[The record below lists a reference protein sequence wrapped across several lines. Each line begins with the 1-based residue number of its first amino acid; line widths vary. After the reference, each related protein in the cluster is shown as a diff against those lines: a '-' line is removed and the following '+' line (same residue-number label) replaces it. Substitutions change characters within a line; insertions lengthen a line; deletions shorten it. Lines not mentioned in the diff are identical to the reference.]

1 MPTGGIQHHTM
12 ITEKALQHITW
23 VAAVYWKHFLFLV
36 LLKNNK
42 ERLQT
47 ETQNEPDDCTQ
58 LTYR

>member
-1 MPTGGIQHHTM
+1 M
-12 ITEKALQHITW
+12 ITEQALQHITW

-42 ERLQT
+42 EPLQT